1 MLPFVFILSFPLC
14 PLISFSYFHFSLFSS
29 YSSHPA
35 AATFVLVV
43 HRLWQVVISSVTVSS
58 LSVSMSRLWRSLSD
72 AGKL

>member
-14 PLISFSYFHFSLFSS
+14 PLISFSYLHFSLFSS

-43 HRLWQVVISSVTVSS
+43 DRLCRLPTVGVVVVSVDVSIVAVVERWQE
-58 LSVSMSRLWRSLSD
+58 
-72 AGKL
+72 A